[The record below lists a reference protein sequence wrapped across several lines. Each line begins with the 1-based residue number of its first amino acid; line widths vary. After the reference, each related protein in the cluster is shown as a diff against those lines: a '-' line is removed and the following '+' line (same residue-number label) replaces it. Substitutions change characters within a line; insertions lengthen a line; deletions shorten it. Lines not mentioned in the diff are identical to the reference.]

1 MKTPEFNQSQN
12 FNMAAEN
19 ILDAQIGGEQGST
32 LLPRSF
38 ENWLSEES
46 IENIIYD
53 LDVSLRN
60 NDFESD
66 KLFELLK
73 EHLMN
78 SAWESEIKSI
88 EKNITRFEYQEAQ
101 KKLVELANRFSES

>member
-19 ILDAQIGGEQGST
+19 ILDAQMDGEQGSA

-46 IENIIYD
+46 IENI
-53 LDVSLRN
+53 
-60 NDFESD
+60 
-66 KLFELLK
+66 
-73 EHLMN
+73 
-78 SAWESEIKSI
+78 
-88 EKNITRFEYQEAQ
+88 KNQ
-101 KKLVELANRFSES
+101 